1 MSRPRLLVFGML
13 MGLLLAVTPAGTR
26 ASEQEELAQNMPVA
40 IVSQVLGQAQ
50 VKNVNGDWR
59 PLYLLELLRPEDRI
73 QTENDGKVVVLFFF
87 DNHLEVL
94 DPTGQAKVAF
104 KNLQSD
110 TASAR
115 RAESNHRSRGQIEIP
130 YMLLRRLRVADFTQ
144 ADEPG
149 AYDKEEVFLSA
160 WVKATTSP
168 PVFYCKDLQLDR
180 KSVV

>member
-1 MSRPRLLVFGML
+1 MSRKRLLFLGML
-13 MGLLLAVTPAGTR
+13 MGLILAVTPAGVR

-59 PLYLLELLRPEDRI
+59 PLYLLELLRPEDQI
-73 QTENDGKVVVLFFF
+73 QTTDNGKVVVLFFF
-87 DNHLEVL
+87 DNHLEVI

-110 TASAR
+110 TGSVR
-115 RAESNHRSRGQIEIP
+115 RAETRNRSRGQVEIP

-149 AYDKEEVFLSA
+149 AYEKEEVFLSA

-168 PVFYCKDLQLDR
+168 PVFYCKDLQLP
-180 KSVV
+180 K